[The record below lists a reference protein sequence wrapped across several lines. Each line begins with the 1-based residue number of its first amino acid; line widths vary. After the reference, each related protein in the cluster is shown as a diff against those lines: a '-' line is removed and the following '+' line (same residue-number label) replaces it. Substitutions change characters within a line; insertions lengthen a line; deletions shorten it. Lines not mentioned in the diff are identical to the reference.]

1 MLSGIKWQ
9 ASSLA
14 IASLVLLPLIA
25 LLVISSQANM
35 QLWQHLSS
43 TVLPEYVRNSL
54 LLMLGVSAI
63 TLTLGVGSAWLV
75 TQYRFP
81 GIRFFDWALLL
92 PLAMPAYISAY
103 SYTGLLDVAG
113 PIQTWLRDAFGWS
126 VGDYWFPP
134 IRSLSGA
141 VLVMGCVLYPYV
153 YLLARSAFL
162 SQSQHF
168 RDVAALMGY
177 SRRQAFMRITLP
189 IARPAVI
196 AGLSL
201 ALMETLADYGTVAY
215 FGVNTFTTGI
225 FRTWFGMDS
234 VSNAAQLALVLL
246 GFVVVLL
253 IIERRSRQQ
262 AQYYDKRKSSTP
274 SPKQL
279 TGVKGLIAVG
289 LVSLPIA
296 LGFVIPVWQLL
307 IWAVQSHA
315 QLWQSE
321 FWRLVLNTVSLAS
334 VTAVLAVILGLLVAY
349 AVRTTQAPIT
359 RFAKQVVSLGYA
371 VPGTIIAV
379 ATLVPLAK
387 LDNLVDAWFRANL
400 DISTGLILSGT
411 LAALI
416 IAYLVRFMAVALGSL
431 DAGLQSIA
439 PTMDQAAQS
448 MGSSPW
454 QVLRR
459 VHIPML
465 KGSLLTALLLV
476 FVDVMK
482 ELPATL
488 IMRPFNFNTL
498 AVRAYEYA
506 SDERLADASL
516 ASLAI
521 ICAGLIPVILL
532 TRAIHRH
539 TR

>member
-189 IARPAVI
+189 IARPAVS
-196 AGLSL
+196 A
-201 ALMETLADYGTVAY
+201 
-215 FGVNTFTTGI
+215 
-225 FRTWFGMDS
+225 
-234 VSNAAQLALVLL
+234 
-246 GFVVVLL
+246 
-253 IIERRSRQQ
+253 
-262 AQYYDKRKSSTP
+262 
-274 SPKQL
+274 
-279 TGVKGLIAVG
+279 
-289 LVSLPIA
+289 
-296 LGFVIPVWQLL
+296 
-307 IWAVQSHA
+307 
-315 QLWQSE
+315 
-321 FWRLVLNTVSLAS
+321 
-334 VTAVLAVILGLLVAY
+334 
-349 AVRTTQAPIT
+349 
-359 RFAKQVVSLGYA
+359 
-371 VPGTIIAV
+371 
-379 ATLVPLAK
+379 
-387 LDNLVDAWFRANL
+387 
-400 DISTGLILSGT
+400 
-411 LAALI
+411 
-416 IAYLVRFMAVALGSL
+416 
-431 DAGLQSIA
+431 
-439 PTMDQAAQS
+439 
-448 MGSSPW
+448 
-454 QVLRR
+454 
-459 VHIPML
+459 
-465 KGSLLTALLLV
+465 
-476 FVDVMK
+476 
-482 ELPATL
+482 
-488 IMRPFNFNTL
+488 
-498 AVRAYEYA
+498 
-506 SDERLADASL
+506 
-516 ASLAI
+516 
-521 ICAGLIPVILL
+521 
-532 TRAIHRH
+532 
-539 TR
+539 